1 MNKNDSKSDSSSRK
15 SKIVEK
21 SFWRQERA
29 QRYLMLAFLAL
40 FLTVIIVPKGGF
52 IPDHYSPGDIA
63 TRDVKSPRELL
74 IPDLVLTESKRVEA
88 EGAVLPLYDYDSRAG
103 QAAAETLAQ
112 GLQLVEQA
120 AVDPEMTATLGDDL
134 ENFLEVELTAE
145 DRDSLKAF
153 TAEAAARETAA
164 PLDLA
169 PIRQAVISALEG
181 RIVGNLQL
189 FQGEAK
195 HGILMRDLHSRQEIL
210 LQQAQ
215 EVIGVGN
222 AQDRLRE
229 ELRPLD
235 LSRAQRRLIQTLAVK
250 LVSPNLTFNK
260 NETEARKQQ
269 AREEVKPVLFQVKKG
284 EMIVREGERVTEEQ
298 IRKLRGISELGSHS
312 NTLVAGIGF
321 FLSIV
326 VLFFATHRFARVNIR
341 KYAPDNRDL
350 LFLVV
355 NFIVLFVLVKFGIFV
370 SSALESAFPYI
381 DSNSYYYVLPFAF
394 GAMLAR
400 IVLNSE
406 VAFVFAILSSLLLG
420 ALFGYS
426 LYISVYALAGS
437 VTSAH
442 WVRHCKQRTTLYR
455 AGFHLSLVNMLMIV
469 GLYLISG
476 QAFDVQLLYKI
487 GFGLAGGFLCAI
499 LVTGTIPLV
508 EHLFEYTTDIKLL
521 ELANMNTPILRELMI
536 QAPGTYHHSVI
547 VGNLVEAAAESI
559 NANPLLARVAAYY
572 HDIGKIRKPLYFV
585 ENMNGQENRH
595 DKLAPSMSALIL
607 MSHVKDAVE
616 MARENKLGAP
626 IIDIIRQHHGTALM
640 KFFYDK
646 AKSKEEPGMP
656 AVDERD
662 YRYPGPKPQTREAA
676 LIMLAD
682 AVEAA
687 SRTLSDPTPAR
698 IQGMVQKIINNIFID
713 GQLDECELTLKDL
726 HRIARSFNRI
736 LAGIFHHRIDY
747 PEPAYKERD
756 KDAAKRKNGED
767 SDRESAKEAKGKETV
782 PAKSGT
788 EDLKRLGMS

>member
-1 MNKNDSKSDSSSRK
+1 MSKKDNKSDSPGRK
-15 SKIVEK
+15 AKIVER
-21 SFWRQERA
+21 SFWREERS
-29 QRYLMLAFLAL
+29 QRYLMLILLAL
-40 FLTVIIVPKGGF
+40 FLTLIIVPKGGF
-52 IPDHYSPGDIA
+52 IPDYYSPGDIV
-63 TRDVKSPRELL
+63 TRDVKAPRDLL
-74 IPDLVLTESKRVEA
+74 IPDLTLTENKRVEA
-88 EGAVLPLYDYDSRAG
+88 EGGVKPLYDYDSRAG
-103 QAAAETLAQ
+103 QAAADE
-112 GLQLVEQA
+112 LVQALELIQQAVSDEQA
-120 AVDPEMTATLGDDL
+120 AATLVDDL
-134 ENFLEVELTAE
+134 ENFLEVELAPE
-145 DRDSLKAF
+145 DRDALKAF
-153 TAEAAARETAA
+153 MDELAARETVE
-164 PLDLA
+164 PLDLV
-169 PIRQAVISALEG
+169 PVRKAVAAALEG

-195 HGILMRDLHSRQEIL
+195 HGIIVRDLHSRQEQVVEQP
-210 LQQAQ
+210 QQ
-215 EVIGVGN
+215 VLGVGN
-222 AQDRLRE
+222 AQDRMRE

-235 LSRAQRRLIQTLAVK
+235 LTRAQRRLIQALAVK
-250 LVSPNLTFNK
+250 LVRPNLTFNK
-260 NETEARKQQ
+260 NETETRKQM

-284 EMIVREGERVTEEQ
+284 EMVVREGERVTEEQ
-298 IRKLRGISELGSHS
+298 IKKLRGLSELGSHS

-326 VLFFATHRFARVNIR
+326 VLFFAIHRFARVNIR
-341 KYAPDNRDL
+341 KYAPNNRDL

-355 NFIVLFVLVKFGIFV
+355 NFIVLFVLVKLGVFV

-394 GAMLAR
+394 GTMLAR

-437 VTSAH
+437 VTAAH

-469 GLYLISG
+469 GLCLISG
-476 QAFDVQLLYKI
+476 QAFDVQILYKL
-487 GFGLAGGFLCAI
+487 GFGLAGGFLCAV

-508 EHLFEYTTDIKLL
+508 EHIFEYTTDIKLL
-521 ELANMNTPILRELMI
+521 ELANMNTPVLRELMI

-559 NANPLLARVAAYY
+559 SANPLLARVAAYY

-585 ENMNGQENRH
+585 ENMHGQENKH

-616 MARENKLGAP
+616 LARENKLGAP
-626 IIDIIRQHHGTALM
+626 LIDIIRQHHGTALM

-687 SRTLSDPTPAR
+687 SRTLSEPTPAR

-767 SDRESAKEAKGKETV
+767 SDREPAKEAKGKETV
-782 PAKSGT
+782 PAKSST